1 MLKSFEMKNGDY
13 ERLRSSYLKRKDLI
27 GARLGEFKEVF
38 EKGDDN
44 RIFEE
49 LAFCLLTSAV
59 GPKMGQKS
67 IDAIKDVLIEGSEE
81 DIYEKLMNV
90 HKYPEKASFV
100 VLARDYLKKEF
111 DFKLKDLILSIEDPL
126 ERRDFFALNKNIK
139 GIGLVQASHFLRNIG
154 FTGYAIL
161 DKNIVLSLYQFGVID
176 SPKPPTTRKKYLEI
190 EAKLKEFAKELEIG
204 VDELDLL
211 LWSEKTGHIPR

>member
-1 MLKSFEMKNGDY
+1 MLKSFEMKNEDY

-27 GARLGEFKEVF
+27 NARLREFKEVF

-49 LAFCLLTSAV
+49 LAFCMLTSAV

-67 IDAIKDVLIEGSEE
+67 IDAIRDVLIEGSEE
-81 DIYEKLMNV
+81 DIYEKLLNV

-100 VLARDYLKKEF
+100 VQARDYLKREF
-111 DFKLKDLILSIEDPL
+111 DFKLKDLILSIEDTL

-139 GIGLVQASHFLRNIG
+139 GIGFVQSSHFLRNIG

-161 DKNIVLSLYQFGVID
+161 DKNIVLSLYQFGEID

-190 EAKLKEFAKELEIG
+190 EGKLKEFAREVGIE